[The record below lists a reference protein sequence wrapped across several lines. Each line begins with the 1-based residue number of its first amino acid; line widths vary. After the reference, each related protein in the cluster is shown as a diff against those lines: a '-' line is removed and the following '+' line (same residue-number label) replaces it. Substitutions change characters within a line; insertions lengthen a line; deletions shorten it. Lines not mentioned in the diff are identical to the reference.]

1 MQFCEKKWPFGYA
14 IILRAFLRAAEMVIF
29 EKCPYRGLE
38 GETRGKVGSP
48 IYTASVWRGAG
59 WGGLVIFLFLLSL
72 GP

>member
-1 MQFCEKKWPFGYA
+1 
-14 IILRAFLRAAEMVIF
+14 MVIF
-29 EKCPYRGLE
+29 EKCPYRALE

-48 IYTASVWRGAG
+48 FYTASV